1 LYYFFI
7 LVWNLIAM
15 SVKLQQLRYL
25 REVVRSGLSI
35 SEAAKAL
42 HTSQPGVSKQIQM
55 LEDQLGVR
63 VFERHG
69 KRIVGVTAPGKAVL
83 AIAERLLAETENLK
97 RVGEEFRNDA
107 SGRFTIATTHT
118 QARYVL
124 PPVVKRFMALYPAV
138 QLNLH
143 QGNPTQV
150 AQQAAAG
157 EVDLAIATEAVDH
170 FQELVL
176 LPCYQWN
183 RSVIVT
189 PGHPLT
195 KENPLTLEALSQYP
209 LVTYD
214 FSFTGRTQMNK
225 AFERRGLTP
234 NVVLTAIDADVIKT
248 YVEIGLGVGIIAT
261 MAFDPKRDVNLR
273 AIDVSH
279 LFESSTTRIGLRRGA
294 YLRRYVYDF
303 IELFA
308 PHLTRDTIDAA
319 MRGDRHGASYEI

>member
-1 LYYFFI
+1 
-7 LVWNLIAM
+7 M

-25 REVVRSGLSI
+25 REVVRAGLNI
-35 SEAAKAL
+35 SEAAKVL
-42 HTSQPGVSKQIQM
+42 HASQPGVSKQIQL
-55 LEDQLGVR
+55 LEEQLGIR
-63 VFERHG
+63 IFERRG
-69 KRIVGVTAPGKAVL
+69 KRIAGVTAPGKAVL
-83 AIAERLLAETENLK
+83 TIAERLLAETENLQ
-97 RVGEEFRNDA
+97 RVGDEFRNEA

-124 PPVVKRFMALYPAV
+124 PPVVKRFMELYPAV

-150 AQQAAAG
+150 AQQAATG
-157 EVDLAIATEAVDH
+157 EADLAIATEAVEH

-183 RSVIVT
+183 RSVIL
-189 PGHPLT
+189 PPNHPLL
-195 KENPLTLEALSQYP
+195 KEEPVTIEAIARYP
-209 LVTYD
+209 IVTYD
-214 FSFTGRTQMNK
+214 YAFTGRSQMNK

-261 MAFDPKRDVNLR
+261 MAFDAKRDVGLR
-273 AIDVSH
+273 AIDASH

-308 PHLTRDTIDAA
+308 PNIKRETVDAA
-319 MRGDRHGASYEI
+319 MKGGGTAYEL